1 MTATVDRTV
10 LTIADVELDDLVSL
24 LGHYHIRLH
33 VQDDNELITGSYW
46 GDSEAGIVGETV
58 YVRRDT
64 PVHSLLHES
73 CHVICMTPDRRERLD
88 RNAGGDDLEEAG
100 VCYLQVVLADQISG
114 VGRQR
119 LMQDMDAWGYSF
131 RLGSTREWFENDAED
146 ARKFL
151 INHRLLTECGVPV
164 YALR

>member
-88 RNAGGDDLEEAG
+88 RDAGGDDLEEAG
-100 VCYLQVVLADQISG
+100 VCYLQVVLADHISG

-151 INHRLLTECGVPV
+151 INHRLLTECGEPV